1 MADTVTCPVCER
13 PGVPAKSKSCPQC
26 DADLTCFQALETLS
40 KNTGAASADKSAQTA
55 GKGSSGTQSGSRRAA
70 LLLVLLLVLIGAFFS
85 LYILRAQDHTADLKQ
100 QMVALKTDLQVA
112 EQQVKEAKQ
121 ALCVLPESE
130 RIGAV
135 EEDTFEDDD
144 PLVYAED
151 LAAEA
156 SAEGEDKDSPEREKE
171 TGQEQKQE
179 RQVAESATAQS
190 VAAKSARSENE
201 EGAKPE
207 MVAGGEAEKKAET
220 PEIEKTVS
228 KVPVVIEAEAVE
240 AVAKKKR
247 PVSLSPEKRWPEKT
261 FLYLVKETDTL
272 WEIAERFYGDGK
284 YYPVIMEQNPG
295 LIISDIQE
303 EESLRLLN
311 DRAVLN
317 DMYSSRIEWRD
328 GMMLWKHTVRAGET
342 RQVIEERFA
351 SSGFSGSSG
360 SVLYKD
366 SPSIYPGALIR
377 VILY

>member
-13 PGVPAKSKSCPQC
+13 PGVPGKSKSCPQC
-26 DADLTCFQALETLS
+26 DADLTCFQVLETLS
-40 KNTGAASADKSAQTA
+40 KNTGAASADKSARTA
-55 GKGSSGTQSGSRRAA
+55 GTGSSGTQSGSRRAV
-70 LLLVLLLVLIGAFFS
+70 LLLVLLLVLIGTFFS

-112 EQQVKEAKQ
+112 EQQVEEAKQ
-121 ALCVLPESE
+121 TLCVLPASE
-130 RIGAV
+130 RMGGV
-135 EEDTFEDDD
+135 KEDTFEEDD

-156 SAEGEDKDSPEREKE
+156 SAEGEDKDFPEREKE

-179 RQVAESATAQS
+179 VQVAGSATAR
-190 VAAKSARSENE
+190 SARSENE
-201 EGAKPE
+201 GEAKPE
-207 MVAGGEAEKKAET
+207 MAAGGDAEKKAET

-228 KVPVVIEAEAVE
+228 QVPVVVEVIE
-240 AVAKKKR
+240 AVAKRKK
-247 PVSLSPEKRWPEKT
+247 PVSLPPEMHWSDKT

-317 DMYSSRIEWRD
+317 DMYKSRIEWRA
-328 GMMLWKHTVRAGET
+328 GVMLWKHTVQAGET
-342 RQVIEERFA
+342 RQIIEKRFA
-351 SSGFSGSSG
+351 PSGSSRTSG
-360 SVLYKD
+360 SVLYQEN
-366 SPSIYPGALIR
+366 PFVYPGAVIP